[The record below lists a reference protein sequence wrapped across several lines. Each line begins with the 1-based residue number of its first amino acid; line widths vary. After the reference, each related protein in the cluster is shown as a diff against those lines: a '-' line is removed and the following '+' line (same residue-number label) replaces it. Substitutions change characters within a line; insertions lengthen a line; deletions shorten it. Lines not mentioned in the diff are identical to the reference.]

1 MFSLVWITILQKSCV
16 SKILI
21 FLLSKIS
28 SCINNYGYDI
38 VLIRCCNVC
47 FFLAVGP
54 KLNLDHLCA
63 VQTKPNLSTYKR
75 VSRTLKVIT
84 SHSPPPPLNPSVYDG
99 WTPLIVPMLMF
110 VNLLTSPLRG
120 SRDNATRRFTA
131 LQIRPLA
138 PKTNLLVPK
147 GKWVGSQPFV
157 CQHSDI
163 PRSLPKT
170 QTALAHVSVALR
182 KLKSYISFGSLS
194 ASTRL

>member
-1 MFSLVWITILQKSCV
+1 MFV
-16 SKILI
+16 
-21 FLLSKIS
+21 
-28 SCINNYGYDI
+28 
-38 VLIRCCNVC
+38 

-63 VQTKPNLSTYKR
+63 VQTKPNLPTYKR

-84 SHSPPPPLNPSVYDG
+84 SHSPPPPSQPTRLRRDG
-99 WTPLIVPMLMF
+99 WTPLIVLMFMF

-147 GKWVGSQPFV
+147 GKRVGSQPFV
-157 CQHSDI
+157 CQHSDV

-170 QTALAHVSVALR
+170 QTALAHVSVASC
-182 KLKSYISFGSLS
+182 KLKSYVSFGSLS